1 MQTEKGNKNSNKNS
15 KKNSKFKTQR
25 AKSVRALKGQRT
37 LGLTTL

>member
-1 MQTEKGNKNSNKNS
+1 MQTEKGNKNS

-25 AKSVRALKGQRT
+25 AKSIRALKGQRT